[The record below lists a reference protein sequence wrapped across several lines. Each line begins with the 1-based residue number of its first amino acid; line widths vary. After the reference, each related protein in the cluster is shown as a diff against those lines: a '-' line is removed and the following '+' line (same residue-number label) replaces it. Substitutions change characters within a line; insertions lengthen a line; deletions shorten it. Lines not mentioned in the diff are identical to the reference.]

1 MSRFWDMGCRQGN
14 RVSLRLLCVF
24 AHPDDECFAF
34 GGALALAADRGVEI
48 FALCLTKGTS
58 GSYRG
63 GATSDEEL
71 GRIRSAEFAAS
82 CKILGIT
89 RHELLDFQDGQL
101 EHMPLA
107 TLVEPILQRMRSF
120 QPHVVLT
127 FGMDGAANTHADH
140 TCVSAAATA
149 AFHWAGREKRFPALG
164 APFQPQHLFH
174 QTTDFFLPDRPRPLP
189 LPWTLKLDITS
200 VFDRKAAAFLAHT
213 TQGPLATTVIPL
225 FEQHGKYELYALV
238 ASPAPH
244 AATQS
249 TDMFEGVTE

>member
-1 MSRFWDMGCRQGN
+1 M
-14 RVSLRLLCVF
+14 SLRLFCVF

-48 FALCLTKGTS
+48 SALCFTKGTA

-63 GATSDEEL
+63 DAKSNEEL
-71 GRIRSAEFAAS
+71 GHMRAEEFAAS
-82 CKILGIT
+82 CKILGIA

-101 EHMPLA
+101 ERSSLA

-140 TCVSAAATA
+140 TCVSAATTA
-149 AFHWAGREKRFPALG
+149 AFHWSGREKRFPALG
-164 APFQPQHLFH
+164 TPFQPQRLFH
-174 QTTDFFLPDRPRPLP
+174 QTTDFFLPGRQRPLP
-189 LPWTLKLDITS
+189 LPWTLKLDISS

-213 TQGPLATTVIPL
+213 SQAPLATSVIPL
-225 FEQHGKYELYALV
+225 FKKHGSYELYTLM
-238 ASPAPH
+238 ASPTPQP
-244 AATQS
+244 ATQS
-249 TDMFEGVTE
+249 TDMFEGISE

>member
-1 MSRFWDMGCRQGN
+1 M
-14 RVSLRLLCVF
+14 SLRLFCVF

-48 FALCLTKGTS
+48 SALCFTRGTA

-63 GATSDEEL
+63 GAKSDEEL
-71 GRIRSAEFAAS
+71 GRMRAEEFAAS
-82 CKILGIT
+82 CKILGIAH
-89 RHELLDFQDGQL
+89 HELLDFQDGKL
-101 EHMPLA
+101 EQSPIA

-120 QPHVVLT
+120 QPHVVVT

-140 TCVSAAATA
+140 TCVSAATTA
-149 AFHWAGREKRFPALG
+149 AFHWSGREKRFPALG
-164 APFQPQHLFH
+164 APFQPQRLFH
-174 QTTDFFLPDRPRPLP
+174 QTTDFFLPGRQRPLP

-200 VFDRKAAAFLAHT
+200 VFDRKTAAFLAHT
-213 TQGPLATTVIPL
+213 SQAPLADSVIPL
-225 FEQHGKYELYALV
+225 FKKHGGYELYTLMAN
-238 ASPAPH
+238 PKPH

>member
-1 MSRFWDMGCRQGN
+1 MP
-14 RVSLRLLCVF
+14 LRLLTVF

-48 FALCLTKGTS
+48 YALCLTKGTA
-58 GSYRG
+58 GSYRAG
-63 GATSDEEL
+63 TSSDEEL
-71 GRIRSAEFAAS
+71 GRIRSKEFAAS

-107 TLVEPILQRMRSF
+107 ALVEPILERIRSYK
-120 QPHVVLT
+120 PHVVLT

-140 TCVSAAATA
+140 TCVSAATTA

-164 APFQPQHLFH
+164 AAFQPQRLFH
-174 QTTDFFLPDRPRPLP
+174 QTTDFFIPGRPRPLP
-189 LPWTLKLDITS
+189 LPWTLKLDISS

-213 TQGPLATTVIPL
+213 TQAPLATAVIPM
-225 FEQHGKYELYALV
+225 FEKHGKYELYTLV
-238 ASPAPH
+238 ASPKPH

-249 TDMFEGVTE
+249 TDMFEGIVE

>member
-1 MSRFWDMGCRQGN
+1 M
-14 RVSLRLLCVF
+14 SLRLFCVF

-48 FALCLTKGTS
+48 YALCLTKGTA

-63 GATSDEEL
+63 NAKSDEEL
-71 GRIRSAEFAAS
+71 GHIRSEEFAAS
-82 CKILGIT
+82 CKILGID

-101 EHMPLA
+101 EHSPLA
-107 TLVEPILQRMRSF
+107 TLVEPILKRMRSY

-140 TCVSAAATA
+140 TCVSAATTA
-149 AFHWAGREKRFPALG
+149 AFHWSGREKRFPALG
-164 APFQPQHLFH
+164 APFQPQRLFH
-174 QTTDFFLPDRPRPLP
+174 HTTDFFLPGRPRPLP

-200 VFDRKAAAFLAHT
+200 VFDRKAAAFFAHT
-213 TQGPLATTVIPL
+213 TQAPLATTAVPL
-225 FEQHGKYELYALV
+225 FERHGKYELYTLV
-238 ASPAPH
+238 ASPKPH

-249 TDMFEGVTE
+249 TDMFEGVAK

>member
-1 MSRFWDMGCRQGN
+1 M
-14 RVSLRLLCVF
+14 SLRLLCVL

-48 FALCLTKGTS
+48 FALCLTQGTA

-63 GATSDEEL
+63 GAKSDDEL
-71 GRIRSAEFAAS
+71 GRIRSEEFAAS
-82 CKILGIT
+82 CNILGIAK
-89 RHELLDFQDGQL
+89 HEVLDFKDGRL

-107 TLVEPILQRMRSF
+107 ALVEPILERMRSF

-140 TCVSAAATA
+140 TCVSAATTA

-164 APFQPQHLFH
+164 APFQPQRLFH
-174 QTTDFFLPDRPRPLP
+174 QTTDFFIPGRPRPLP

-213 TQGPLATTVIPL
+213 TQAPLATAVIPL
-225 FEQHGKYELYALV
+225 FKKHGHYELYALV
-238 ASPAPH
+238 ASPTPH

-249 TDMFEGVTE
+249 TDMFEGVVE